1 MRSHKEHD
9 LYHSVLHKPPD
20 FLQDIFRFPA
30 AFPPPHI
37 RNDTVA
43 AEIVTAVHNI
53 HPGFKEKFPVSR
65 KFLNNL
71 IRLFPDINNHP
82 V

>member
-1 MRSHKEHD
+1 MLQIFSIRIHILPKEHD
-9 LYHSVLHKPPD
+9 LYHSVLHKP
-20 FLQDIFRFPA
+20 
-30 AFPPPHI
+30 